1 MGISEED
8 QKVLNELKKSSLRAQ
23 LKKSDYS
30 IEEFE
35 DLVKN
40 GVANDDV
47 GIAYLVI
54 NNEVKSEYNIFI
66 ERQCILRSG
75 SLISFRGLLKMYGRD
90 NIRIKYVV

>member
-1 MGISEED
+1 MGISLED
-8 QKVLNELKKSSLRAQ
+8 QKVLNELKLNGVRDQ

-35 DLVKN
+35 DLVN
-40 GVANDDV
+40 RGVASDDI

-54 NNEVKSEYNIFI
+54 NNEVKTEYNVFI
-66 ERQCILRSG
+66 ERQCILKTG
-75 SLISFRGLLKMYGRD
+75 SIVSFWGLLKMYGRE